1 MGKATAKLEVIIG
14 GKSDGTLN
22 KAVTQS
28 YYSIERFASM
38 TNSVTRNML
47 NAYQQGFNVAKA
59 ALAGISETYTSFEQA
74 MADTAAIA
82 GASVSEVE
90 RMTTAAREAGRTT
103 TITAE
108 DSAKA
113 LGYMALAG
121 WSVDESIEG
130 LMPVLRLAEA
140 TGADLQT
147 TSDLVTDSLGAVG
160 LQVKD
165 LTQYMDML
173 VATNN
178 NANTTAEMLMES
190 LIKTGGAAVT
200 LGANMD
206 FNSNFGLDELM
217 TAIGVLGSN
226 GIKAEKAGT
235 ALNSILTRIGANPE
249 ARKGLDAIGV
259 SIYDAQGNFIGLEET
274 LYAIGEAME
283 GLNDEDKMSALRLI
297 AGTRYASQ
305 LSYLMASLQD
315 GASIAE
321 SSWGKLDAEIE
332 NSIGDLDTMNA
343 TATDTLAA
351 ASKRWISA
359 VDDMKIGIGT
369 TFGDDAKDLLNEFSA
384 KMPAIIEMVDEF
396 GEKHS
401 YEIKDMINE
410 LGEFAENGAEGLLNL
425 IEFTVDNSGTIFDLI
440 KGLTVGQLA
449 LTGIA
454 NGARMFTTFMA
465 LPTPLK
471 VLTATVAAV
480 TALYTGYT
488 ILKNNAEKAHKEI
501 IDANLDEHFGSIA
514 LSMEEIEKASE
525 NLAYKGLKGLYDA
538 FEKQNNELEDIDENI
553 KKTNADIDKANWKI
567 NLGIEMSE
575 DEMQTY
581 KSDVES
587 LITDVQSYIET
598 ARYKSSLTDKIL
610 YGDNYQVSGLNNFYN
625 RMEGQ
630 AQNAGA
636 KLSEVLNDAFADG
649 VLDEIEEEKINQAR
663 QRLLEIQQKIAD
675 TDFSSALAANTA
687 DALLGQLTPETFQE
701 MQEQNSEALEEK
713 LGTRKDAYEQRLS
726 ELDAAVR
733 SHSMTQA
740 DADKEKELA
749 TLYYYANSAQDVA
762 SVAAAETGA
771 IDNVYSNANLS
782 KEFDDNISRLFDAY
796 SVNGI
801 GATINID
808 YVGNEFGDNA
818 DAVKQLTDNLT
829 DELTRL
835 QTYRNQLAQE
845 GKAVDQSVTDEI
857 SRIEQLQIMAGDYTN
872 LYDYLATQVL
882 TNEDYESVLKKAAES
897 GEGIPSEFVQ
907 ALGEQAGLSQ
917 EEIDLIISD
926 LANNIDKILD
936 RELGEFTTNTKI
948 SIVPYATID
957 TSNIPGAKDL
967 ENLINGDTD
976 GAPSYQSYK
985 KALGIENN
993 ALGGIYDNEILTRVA
1008 EDGSSE
1014 AIIPINNAARSRNL
1028 WYETGA
1034 RMGLIGGGR
1043 DTALMNSLGQT
1054 TNNSSNVAI
1063 QFSPTVYASGSATSE
1078 EIQSGL
1084 RMSMQEFKTMMNDYM
1099 RENARTAFGV

>member
-14 GKSDGTLN
+14 GKKDGSLD

-28 YYSIERFASM
+28 YYSIERFAGM
-38 TNSVTRNML
+38 TSSVTRTML
-47 NAYQQGFNVAKA
+47 NAYRQGFNVARA
-59 ALAGISETYTSFEQA
+59 AITDIGETYTSFEQA

-82 GASVSEVE
+82 SASVSEVE

-140 TGADLQT
+140 TGADLQV

-259 SIYDAQGNFIGLEET
+259 SVYDAQGNFIGLEET

-359 VDDMKIGIGT
+359 VDDMKIGIGE

-384 KMPAIIEMVDEF
+384 KMPAIIEMIDEF

-454 NGARMFTTFMA
+454 NLARMYTTFMA

-471 VLTATVAAV
+471 VLTAAVAAV

-488 ILKNNAEKAHKEI
+488 ILKNNAEKAHKEM

-538 FEKQNNELEDIDENI
+538 YDKQNDELEDLDKNI

-567 NLGIEMSE
+567 NMGIEMSK

-587 LITDVQSYIET
+587 LISDVQSYIET

-610 YGDNYQVSGLNNFYN
+610 YGDGYEVSGLNNFYN

-649 VLDEIEEEKINQAR
+649 VLDEIEEKKINQAR

-762 SVAAAETGA
+762 SVAAAETGT
-771 IDNVYSNANLS
+771 ITSQYSDEIGS
-782 KEFDDNISRLFDAY
+782 TQETFD
-796 SVNGI
+796 NGI
-801 GATINID
+801 KNIFD
-808 YVGNEFGDNA
+808 LYGKSDFDPDNMWYYLGHFSNVDDR
-818 DAVKQLTDNLT
+818 DAVRGLTDGLS
-829 DELTRL
+829 DRLEEL
-835 QTYRNQLAQE
+835 QNYRNQLAAE
-845 GKAVDQSVTDEI
+845 GKLVDQAVIDEI
-857 SRIEQLQIMAGDYTN
+857 NRIEELQIMAYDNTN
-872 LYDYLATQVL
+872 VYDYLANQAL
-882 TNEDYESVLKKAAES
+882 NNEEYKEVIRKAAEN
-897 GEGIPSEFVQ
+897 GEAIPIELVQ
-907 ALGEQAGLSQ
+907 AMGEQAGLSQ
-917 EEIDLIISD
+917 EEIDRIISD
-926 LANNIDKILD
+926 LANNIDDILD
-936 RELGEFTTNTKI
+936 RELGEFTVNSKI
-948 SIVPYATID
+948 TINAETGLPD
-957 TSNIPGAKDL
+957 LKNSKGQVINSSAYYSPNYSKAK
-967 ENLINGDTD
+967 
-976 GAPSYQSYK
+976 K
-985 KALGIENN
+985 N

-1014 AIIPINNAARSRNL
+1014 AIIPINNAARSKDL

-1084 RMSMQEFKTMMNDYM
+1084 RMSMQEFRTMMNDYM

>member
-1 MGKATAKLEVIIG
+1 MGKATAWLWVRIG
-14 GKSDGTLN
+14 GQKDGSLD

-28 YYSIERFASM
+28 YYSIERFAGM
-38 TNSVTRNML
+38 TNSVTRTML
-47 NAYQQGFNVAKA
+47 NAYRQGFNVAKA
-59 ALAGISETYTSFEQA
+59 AITDIAETYTSFEQA

-259 SIYDAQGNFIGLEET
+259 SVYDAQGNFIGLEET

-321 SSWGKLDAEIE
+321 SSWGKLNSEIE
-332 NSIGDLDTMNA
+332 NSVGDLDVMNA
-343 TATDTLAA
+343 KATDTLQA
-351 ASKRWISA
+351 ASARWISA

-410 LGEFAENGAEGLLNL
+410 LGDFAENGAEGLLNL

-454 NGARMFTTFMA
+454 NSARMFTTFMA

-471 VLTATVAAV
+471 VLTAAVAAV

-501 IDANLDEHFGSIA
+501 IDANLDEHFGSLA

-538 FEKQNNELEDIDENI
+538 FEKQNNELEDIDKNI
-553 KKTNADIDKANWKI
+553 KKTSADIDKANWKI
-567 NLGIEMSE
+567 NMGIEMSE

-610 YGDNYQVSGLNNFYN
+610 YGDNYQASGLNNFYN
-625 RMEGQ
+625 RMESQ
-630 AQNAGA
+630 AQTAGEELA
-636 KLSEVLNDAFADG
+636 KALNDAFADG
-649 VLDEIEEEKINQAR
+649 VIDDIEEEKINQAR

-687 DALLGQLTPETFQE
+687 DALLGQLTSETFQE
-701 MQEQNSEALEEK
+701 MQEQNAEALEEK

-740 DADKEKELA
+740 EADKEKELA
-749 TLYYYANSAQDVA
+749 TLYYYNGSAQDVA

-771 IDNVYSNANLS
+771 ISSQYSDEIGSTQETFDQGIKNIFDLYGKSDFDPGNMWYYLGHFSNVDDREAVRSLTNGLS
-782 KEFDDNISRLFDAY
+782 GRL
-796 SVNGI
+796 
-801 GATINID
+801 
-808 YVGNEFGDNA
+808 E
-818 DAVKQLTDNLT
+818 
-829 DELTRL
+829 EL
-835 QTYRNQLAQE
+835 QTYRNQLAAE
-845 GKAVDQSVTDEI
+845 GKLVDQAVIDEI
-857 SRIEQLQIMAGDYTN
+857 NRIEELQIMAYDNTN
-872 LYDYLATQVL
+872 VYDYLANQALNNDEYKEVIR
-882 TNEDYESVLKKAAES
+882 KAAEN
-897 GEGIPSEFVQ
+897 GEAIPIELVQ
-907 ALGEQAGLSQ
+907 AMGEQAGLSQ

-926 LANNIDKILD
+926 LANNIDDILD
-936 RELGEFTTNTKI
+936 RELGEFTANTKI
-948 SIVPYATID
+948 NIVPYLNIQNTPGYTDSILD
-957 TSNIPGAKDL
+957 GSLHTSGTTFDIVKSAAGV
-967 ENLINGDTD
+967 
-976 GAPSYQSYK
+976 QH
-985 KALGIENN
+985 N
-993 ALGGIYDNEILTRVA
+993 ALGGIYDNEILTTAA
-1008 EDGSSE
+1008 EDGPE
-1014 AIIPINNAARSRNL
+1014 AIIPINNAARSKNL

-1063 QFSPTVYASGSATSE
+1063 QFNPTVYASGSATSE

>member
-38 TNSVTRNML
+38 TNSVTRTML

-59 ALAGISETYTSFEQA
+59 ALAGIAETYTSFEQA

-226 GIKAEKAGT
+226 GVKAEEAGT
-235 ALNSILTRIGANPE
+235 ALNSILTRLGAHPE
-249 ARKGLDAIGV
+249 ARKEMEALGV
-259 SIYDAQGNFIGLEET
+259 SIYDTQGNFIGLEET

-283 GLNDEDKMSALRLI
+283 GLTEEDKMTALRLI
-297 AGTRYASQ
+297 AGTRYASK

-321 SSWGKLDAEIE
+321 SSWGKLNSEIE
-332 NSIGDLDTMNA
+332 NSVGDLDVMNA
-343 TATDTLAA
+343 RATDTLAA

-359 VDDMKIGIGT
+359 VDDLKIGMGT

-401 YEIKDMINE
+401 YQIKDLIDS
-410 LGEFAENGAEGLLNL
+410 LGDFAEDGAEGLLNL
-425 IEFTVDNSGTIFDLI
+425 IETVADNSGTILDLI

-454 NGARMFTTFMA
+454 NGAKMFATFMA

-471 VLTATVAAV
+471 VLAATVAAI
-480 TALYTGYT
+480 TAIYTGIT
-488 ILKNNAEKAHKEI
+488 IIKGNYEKAQQEI
-501 IDANLDEHFGSIA
+501 IDSNLDKHFGKIA
-514 LSMEEIEKASE
+514 LSIDEIEQASE
-525 NLAYKGLKGLYDA
+525 KLVYNGLKGLYEA
-538 FEKQNNELEDIDENI
+538 FEDQNDEIESLNKNI
-553 KKTNADIDKANWKI
+553 KNTIKDLDKSDWKI
-567 NLGIEMSE
+567 EMGIEMTKDDAES
-575 DEMQTY
+575 Y
-581 KSDVES
+581 KSSVQS
-587 LITDVQSYIET
+587 LIKDVQSYIEET
-598 ARYKSSLTDKIL
+598 RYKSSLADKIL
-610 YGDNYQVSGLNNFYN
+610 FGDGGLVGLDNYYDSIQEEAAIAGDNL
-625 RMEGQ
+625 
-630 AQNAGA
+630 A
-636 KLSEVLNDAFADG
+636 KKLDEAFADG
-649 VLDEIEEEKINQAR
+649 VLTNVEAKDIAKAR
-663 QRLLEIQQKIAD
+663 QRLIEIQEKIAD
-675 TDFSSALAANTA
+675 TDFTSALEANTT
-687 DALLGQLTPETFQE
+687 DALLGGLTKDSFEELQKENAEQLQEKQQTRRDAYTFKLSE
-701 MQEQNSEALEEK
+701 IESSDNSEQWKDKAK
-713 LGTRKDAYEQRLS
+713 QIATREYMSDY
-726 ELDAAVR
+726 
-733 SHSMTQA
+733 
-740 DADKEKELA
+740 
-749 TLYYYANSAQDVA
+749 A
-762 SVAAAETGA
+762 SVIAAETGTIGKQYA
-771 IDNVYSNANLS
+771 DEIADAQNKFDQGLQDAFQSVGNGSWDYSSLWYYLTTNAPDSFSDKGTKGAVGELTDQMSEDLEEMIALRNQVWSEGGKVSQDIIDQINYIEELQAMTGDYSNG
-782 KEFDDNISRLFDAY
+782 F
-796 SVNGI
+796 
-801 GATINID
+801 
-808 YVGNEFGDNA
+808 
-818 DAVKQLTDNLT
+818 
-829 DELTRL
+829 
-835 QTYRNQLAQE
+835 
-845 GKAVDQSVTDEI
+845 
-857 SRIEQLQIMAGDYTN
+857 
-872 LYDYLATQVL
+872 DYLATQIL
-882 TNEDYESVLKKAAES
+882 NNDDYKEVLKKAAES
-897 GEGIPSEFVQ
+897 GEAIPVQ
-907 ALGEQAGLSQ
+907 LIEAMAKQAGLS
-917 EEIDLIISD
+917 EDEIDTILSD
-926 LANNIDKILD
+926 LANNIDTILD
-936 RELGEFTTNTKI
+936 RELGTFDINPKVN
-948 SIVPYATID
+948 IVPYANVDI
-957 TSNIPGAKDL
+957 SNIPGAEEMKDL
-967 ENLINGDTD
+967 ITGKSDKT
-976 GAPSYQSYK
+976 AYQSYRG
-985 KALGIENN
+985 ALGIESN
-993 ALGGIYDNEILTRVA
+993 ALGGIYDSEILTTAA
-1008 EDGSSE
+1008 EDGPE

-1028 WYETGA
+1028 WFETGA
-1034 RMGLIGGGR
+1034 RMGLIGRNR
-1043 DTALMNSLGQT
+1043 DSALLNRLGQT
-1054 TNNSSNVAI
+1054 ANNSSSVAI
-1063 QFSPTVYASGSATSE
+1063 EFNPTVHAS
-1078 EIQSGL
+1078 
-1084 RMSMQEFKTMMNDYM
+1084 
-1099 RENARTAFGV
+1099 